1 MRTNLVSVH
10 SQDYA
15 DSEYVSYLA

>member
-10 SQDYA
+10 YQDYA
-15 DSEYVSYLA
+15 DSEYVSHLA